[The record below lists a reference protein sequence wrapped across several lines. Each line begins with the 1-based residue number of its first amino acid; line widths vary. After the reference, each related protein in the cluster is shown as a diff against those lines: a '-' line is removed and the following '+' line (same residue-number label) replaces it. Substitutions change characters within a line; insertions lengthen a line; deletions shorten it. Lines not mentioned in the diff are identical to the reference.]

1 MKTFPATELIA
12 LAETGAP
19 LLRFIFSKFTGAM

>member
-12 LAETGAP
+12 LAETAHP
-19 LLRFIFSKFTGAM
+19 FLRFIFSKFTGAM